1 MTSWFSHTIVA
12 SGRLPLFLMAVGF
25 LLTFLFIRFSTR
37 MIRAQVRW
45 WPGNITPGGLHIHH
59 VVFGLVTVLASGFSL
74 VALANYHT
82 PVTNAVLGTSFGIGA
97 ALVLDEFAM
106 VLHLRDVY
114 WTREG
119 RSSIDAVFAALAI
132 TVLFVLGLHP
142 VGLSGEFAEYETDRQ
157 ASTLATTLAVLCVQ
171 YLLAVVVLVK
181 GKIWTG
187 LLGLFLPI
195 LLVVGAIRLARPA
208 SPWAR
213 RFYRDRPA
221 KRGRAERRELR
232 YREPVRRSK
241 IRLQEA
247 VAGRFDLDGH
257 DDPVPRS
264 EQR

>member
-1 MTSWFSHTIVA
+1 
-12 SGRLPLFLMAVGF
+12 
-25 LLTFLFIRFSTR
+25 
-37 MIRAQVRW
+37 
-45 WPGNITPGGLHIHH
+45 
-59 VVFGLVTVLASGFSL
+59 
-74 VALANYHT
+74 
-82 PVTNAVLGTSFGIGA
+82 
-97 ALVLDEFAM
+97 
-106 VLHLRDVY
+106 
-114 WTREG
+114 
-119 RSSIDAVFAALAI
+119 
-132 TVLFVLGLHP
+132 
-142 VGLSGEFAEYETDRQ
+142 
-157 ASTLATTLAVLCVQ
+157 VQ

-187 LLGLFLPI
+187 LLGLFLPV